1 MMNDV
6 NTRPTTTS
14 PGAERPD
21 GCCASGRA
29 LAASRR
35 ADREPMLADAEEELR
50 IIEAAVR
57 LMAEWGVETNIEAA
71 ASLARARVRGAR
83 ERQGY
88 DHQD

>member
-1 MMNDV
+1 
-6 NTRPTTTS
+6 
-14 PGAERPD
+14 
-21 GCCASGRA
+21 
-29 LAASRR
+29 
-35 ADREPMLADAEEELR
+35 MLVDAEEELR

-88 DHQD
+88 ERQN

>member
-21 GCCASGRA
+21 GGGPRGRE

-35 ADREPMLADAEEELR
+35 AGGEPALADAEKEVRTILAAYWLMREWSVDTMTAAL
-50 IIEAAVR
+50 IEA
-57 LMAEWGVETNIEAA
+57 T
-71 ASLARARVRGAR
+71 ARVRGAR
-83 ERQGY
+83 ERAGY
-88 DHQD
+88 DDPD

>member
-1 MMNDV
+1 MMEDV

-35 ADREPMLADAEEELR
+35 ADREPTLADAEEDWR
-50 IIEAAVR
+50 RIEAAWA
-57 LMAEWGVETNIEAA
+57 LMEEWGLGDFWEA
-71 ASLARARVRGAR
+71 SKMARARVRGAR
-83 ERQGY
+83 ERAGY
-88 DHQD
+88 ERQD